1 MKDSLMMEYIN
12 FFGLSSAAPLLANF
26 IASDVKVCENEEIT
40 FTDFSAGG
48 VISWAWSFPGGT
60 PDTSNDQNP
69 VISYREPGVYDVTL
83 TVSDGISSHT
93 AVRSEYI
100 TVDYCMGFAG
110 IQNRNEILVY
120 PNPGNGRF
128 TVELPEFTGETTL
141 KVVSASGVEVYN
153 SKTGKS
159 GLHLLQLP
167 ASSVGV
173 YVLLIDNAQFS
184 KRIKLIVG
192 H

>member
-1 MKDSLMMEYIN
+1 
-12 FFGLSSAAPLLANF
+12 
-26 IASDVKVCENEEIT
+26 
-40 FTDFSAGG
+40 
-48 VISWAWSFPGGT
+48 
-60 PDTSNDQNP
+60 